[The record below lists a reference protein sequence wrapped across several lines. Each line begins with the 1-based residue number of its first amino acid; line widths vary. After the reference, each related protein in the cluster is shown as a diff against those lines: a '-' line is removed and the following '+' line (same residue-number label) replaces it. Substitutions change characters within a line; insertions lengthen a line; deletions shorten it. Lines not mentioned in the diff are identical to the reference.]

1 MASLHQS
8 LTRATTQLRD
18 MTTSQRVAIVLGLA
32 LVAGSLAWMAQ
43 WAATPEM
50 TPLLEMDLP
59 PEDVAR
65 MRAGLQLMN
74 EPVEVVGQRVLVR
87 ASANRPALLAQLQQS
102 DSMPADTSAGF
113 RALVEQ
119 SNPWISQ
126 EENNRRWTVALQ
138 DELKSVLAQFEG
150 VKQAAVFLNLNARER
165 GFSRSYPDA
174 SASVTLHMRAG
185 QSVPRSL
192 ALAAAQLVSG
202 AVRGL
207 PRERVQVIDG
217 AGRPALDWSDESP
230 EGVPALHRLQREKE
244 SELETKIQRQ
254 LAFDP
259 RALVNVQ
266 VVLSHTR
273 SAQETAEAKE
283 GVVVEENTTE
293 STTTRSSRAGQPG
306 VEPNV
311 GVAAASGDTG
321 DTTRSESRDSK
332 FQPGYERRTTE
343 TPAGEVKSVSAA
355 INLSYSYLASVHQR
369 RTKSTDPPSA
379 EAIAALFTE
388 QEKRIKD
395 QVAKL
400 MLPQKVEQVA
410 VSWYDDF
417 EPAATATASDG
428 AAETVTATT
437 DGLSIAGRYAP
448 LSGLALL
455 ALLALGMMWRMARR
469 TDSADEMGVELGLP
483 QEAVEAARRAAQ
495 DLASHTYV
503 RRPAGAGTSAGR
515 SAGGAAEDLGREPP
529 PPLPMG
535 EPAEGVLEAQE
546 IDESTAQIH
555 NMIKQVSDLANQEDE
570 VVAGLVERWMDG
582 RRA

>member
-8 LTRATTQLRD
+8 LTRATAQLRD
-18 MTTSQRVAIVLGLA
+18 MSTSQRVAIVLGLA

-50 TPLLEMDLP
+50 TPLLEMDLA

-87 ASANRPALLAQLQQS
+87 ASANRQALLAQLQQT

-113 RALVEQ
+113 GALVQQ

-138 DELKSVLAQFEG
+138 DELKRVLAQFEG
-150 VKQAAVFLNLNARER
+150 VKQASVFLNLNARER
-165 GFSRSYPDA
+165 GFSRTYPDA

-185 QSVPRSL
+185 QPVPRSL

-217 AGRPALDWSDESP
+217 AGRPALDWSDETP

-244 SELETKIQRQ
+244 SELETKIRRQ

-311 GVAAASGDTG
+311 GVAAASGDSG

-343 TPAGEVKSVSAA
+343 TPAGEVKSISAA

-369 RTKSTDPPSA
+369 RTQSTDPPPPD
-379 EAIAALFTE
+379 AITALFTE

-395 QVAKL
+395 QIAKL

-417 EPAATATASDG
+417 EPATATASG
-428 AAETVTATT
+428 GPAETVTATS

-469 TDSADEMGVELGLP
+469 TDAADEMGIELGLP

-503 RRPAGAGTSAGR
+503 RRPGGAGASAGR
-515 SAGGAAEDLGREPP
+515 AAGGAVAEDVGREPP
-529 PPLPMG
+529 APLPMG

-570 VVAGLVERWMDG
+570 VIAGLVERWMDG